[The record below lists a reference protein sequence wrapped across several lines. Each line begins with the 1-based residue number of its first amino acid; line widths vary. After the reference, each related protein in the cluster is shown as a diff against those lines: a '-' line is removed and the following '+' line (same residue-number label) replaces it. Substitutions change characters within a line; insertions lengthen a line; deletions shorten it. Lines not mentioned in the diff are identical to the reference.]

1 MSAPGSERGN
11 ADRPGVVTAVAIL
24 CWLVGT
30 VELILSVLLIVLA
43 AIRGILPASETG
55 DILVSTI
62 GYLIVAVAYI
72 AVGFGV
78 FRGVDLARVIVLLAS
93 VVHLGVGLYTALT
106 TQPVAGILSMGLA
119 VAIALPLWVGRG
131 AAWFGGDRPMTPP
144 SSGAASS

>member
-1 MSAPGSERGN
+1 MTPAEGGTGN
-11 ADRPGVVTAVAIL
+11 ADRPAVVTAVAVL

-43 AIRGILPASETG
+43 AIRGILPAGETG
-55 DILVSTI
+55 NILVSTI
-62 GYLIVAVAYI
+62 GYLIVAIAYI

-78 FRGVDLARVIVLLAS
+78 FRGADLARVIVLLAS

-131 AAWFGGDRPMTPP
+131 ASWFGHGRT
-144 SSGAASS
+144 GAPTA